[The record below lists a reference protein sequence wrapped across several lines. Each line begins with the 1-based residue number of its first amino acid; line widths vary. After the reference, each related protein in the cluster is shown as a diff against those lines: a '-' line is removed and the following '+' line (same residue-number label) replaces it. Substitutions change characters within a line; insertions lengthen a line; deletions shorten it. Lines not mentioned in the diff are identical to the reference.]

1 MNKKKIQK
9 IIAISA
15 IASIAIPNLLST
27 TSYATNLLS
36 PITLQENVKET
47 NDFGVLKGIEWPKQV
62 NSPYIDMVAWTSNP
76 DYSNNGAA
84 NLAKISKETGVN
96 FFNLGFIQSSGQG
109 IKDGKVAWGWG
120 GYSVLSE
127 WNKDDSQYNGI
138 KKSIRELR
146 EMGGDV
152 TISFGG
158 IAGTAFW
165 QVTQDVDILANTYR
179 DIVTGYGL
187 TRLDLDIEG
196 GAQNLEQNIANAKA
210 IKKVQA
216 ETGVDVVLTLPV
228 LPSGL
233 TNVQLD
239 VLKAYLSEGVDVEVV
254 NLMTMCYGTGTLN
267 PGENYG
273 TASLRAV
280 DSTKDQL
287 KEYFKKYA
295 NITLSDAEAYA
306 KLGTTPSIGYES
318 GSHPVFTTEWS
329 KLVVD
334 HAIENKLAMTSFW
347 SMNRDSM
354 IQSNSGV
361 KSQYEFTNI
370 FKNFGTNSGE
380 TNPNPENSKP
390 VISGANDVTINLNE
404 NFDILKGITANDK
417 EDGDLTSKI
426 EVSGSVDTSK
436 EGIYKLTYSVSDSKG
451 LTTEVIRTVTVK
463 NNTGSEVVDTYDNSK
478 IYTKGDT
485 VIYNGKKYVCKWWVV
500 GEAPDTSDAWEEVV

>member
-1 MNKKKIQK
+1 M
-9 IIAISA
+9 
-15 IASIAIPNLLST
+15 
-27 TSYATNLLS
+27 
-36 PITLQENVKET
+36 
-47 NDFGVLKGIEWPKQV
+47 VLK
-62 NSPYIDMVAWTSNP
+62 
-76 DYSNNGAA
+76 
-84 NLAKISKETGVN
+84 
-96 FFNLGFIQSSGQG
+96 
-109 IKDGKVAWGWG
+109 
-120 GYSVLSE
+120 
-127 WNKDDSQYNGI
+127 
-138 KKSIRELR
+138 
-146 EMGGDV
+146 
-152 TISFGG
+152 
-158 IAGTAFW
+158 
-165 QVTQDVDILANTYR
+165 
-179 DIVTGYGL
+179 
-187 TRLDLDIEG
+187 
-196 GAQNLEQNIANAKA
+196 NLEQNIANAKA

-287 KEYFKKYA
+287 KDYFKKYA

-370 FKNFGTNSGE
+370 FKKFGTNSGE
-380 TNPNPENSKP
+380 TDPNPENSKP

-404 NFDILKGITANDK
+404 TFDPLKGITANDK

-426 EVSGSVDTSK
+426 KVSGTIDTSK
-436 EGIYKLTYSVSDSKG
+436 EGVYKLTYSVSDSKG
-451 LTTEVIRTVTVK
+451 LTTEIVRTVTVK
-463 NNTGSEVVDTYDNSK
+463 NNGSEIVDTYDSSK

-485 VIYNGKKYVCKWWVV
+485 VIYKGKKYICKWWVQ